1 MNMGKRVPRIIEKKA
16 GVVDARRNNFFP
28 RSLQLDPGLDTHTR
42 IHTSFPY
49 SAKSGKVGKTGWCIF

>member
-1 MNMGKRVPRIIEKKA
+1 MNMGKRVLRIIEKKA
-16 GVVDARRNNFFP
+16 DVDARRNNFFP